1 MIEAFD
7 LPETIETERLCLIRR
22 NHDYDRKMLQVLND
36 NRDFLRRYLF
46 WVDKNKTIEDVVR
59 ATDMFDREWQERQ
72 EQALLITGKETGEL
86 WGCIGT
92 HALDFF
98 NREAELGYWLAEDK
112 PGRGYMSEAVR
123 AVEEVMFSGGIRR
136 MVICCDAE
144 NTASAAVAKRGGYCL
159 EAVRKQRLY
168 TYGEFHDEEVYV
180 KFRP

>member
-1 MIEAFD
+1 M
-7 LPETIETERLCLIRR
+7 
-22 NHDYDRKMLQVLND
+22 
-36 NRDFLRRYLF
+36 
-46 WVDKNKTIEDVVR
+46 
-59 ATDMFDREWQERQ
+59 
-72 EQALLITGKETGEL
+72 LITGKETGEL

-112 PGRGYMSEAVR
+112 TGRGYMSEAVR